1 MVEYF
6 VMFGFGLILVYLF
19 DCLYAVLGFNGWIF
33 DVFQSIF
40 PILSGIIFVFFWS
53 RIRNFLSP
61 LITYLT
67 KKTESKSKVL
77 SQTAA
82 QMEKITEQT
91 ASDGSNTSQML
102 DDNGDELDNYS
113 NRS

>member
-40 PILSGIIFVFFWS
+40 PILSGIIFVFFGLVFG
-53 RIRNFLSP
+53 IF
-61 LITYLT
+61 YL
-67 KKTESKSKVL
+67 L
-77 SQTAA
+77 
-82 QMEKITEQT
+82 
-91 ASDGSNTSQML
+91 
-102 DDNGDELDNYS
+102 
-113 NRS
+113 